1 MMFTERGGFC
11 VGESVKLKAD
21 DGNELSAYVSRPS
34 GAAKGAVVVVQEI
47 FGVNSQIRAVADLFA
62 AQGYVGIAPAT
73 FDRYEAGLELKD
85 TGDDLKK
92 AYEMYGKLQ
101 PETAL
106 LDVAAAY
113 KFVEAEDHKGIAVVG
128 FCYGGLMAWLAATR
142 GEDLKMQPS
151 CTVGYYAGGI
161 GKVAMEEPSCPVMLH
176 FGAADSHIGADQIDA
191 VRAAHP
197 EVEIFVYEGAEHA
210 FAGTERA
217 AYNPEQAKIAQER
230 TLAFLA
236 THIA

>member
-1 MMFTERGGFC
+1 MSRG
-11 VGESVKLKAD
+11 
-21 DGNELSAYVSRPS
+21 P
-34 GAAKGAVVVVQEI
+34 AAQRRGAVVVVQEI
-47 FGVNSQIRAVADLFA
+47 FGVNSQIRGVADMFA
-62 AQGYVGIAPAT
+62 SHGYVGIAPAT
-73 FDRYEAGLELKD
+73 FDRYEPGLELKD

-128 FCYGGLMAWLAATR
+128 FCYGGLMAWLSATR

-151 CTVGYYAGGI
+151 CTVGYYPGGV
-161 GKVAMEEPSCPVMLH
+161 GKVATEEPSCPVMLH
-176 FGAADSHIGADQIDA
+176 FGANDSHIGTDQIDA

-197 EVEIFVYEGAEHA
+197 DVEIFVYPGADHA
-210 FAGTERA
+210 FAGTERS